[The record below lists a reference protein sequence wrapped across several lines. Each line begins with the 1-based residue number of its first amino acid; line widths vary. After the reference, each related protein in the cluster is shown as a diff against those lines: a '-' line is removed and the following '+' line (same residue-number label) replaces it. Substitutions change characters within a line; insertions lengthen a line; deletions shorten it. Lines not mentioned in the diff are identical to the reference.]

1 LLSPGDSDFFESE
14 PNSDSNSDAD
24 SPADSDARP
33 ISLLLD
39 GASEGPVGVIPRFVG
54 HTHAPMDHTHD
65 DLHAGARVVSQL
77 LARHLRVSAAA
88 EPA

>member
-1 LLSPGDSDFFESE
+1 MMLLMCAD
-14 PNSDSNSDAD
+14 DAHL
-24 SPADSDARP
+24 DAIEVHVQRQLG
-33 ISLLLD
+33 SY
-39 GASEGPVGVIPRFVG
+39 
-54 HTHAPMDHTHD
+54 HTHD